1 VVVREDRP
9 GDKRLVAY
17 VVGDGDTP
25 LDLDALHAHASE
37 RLPDYMVPAAFMAL
51 DALPLTVNGKIDK
64 RALPQPPASAGSGG
78 RAPRNPREEVLCGL
92 FAEVLGLPSVSVD
105 DDFFRLG
112 GHSLL
117 ATRLVS
123 RIRTVLGAELP
134 VPALFENPN
143 VARLAERLDRAES
156 ARPKLRPMRR
166 MGASQ

>member
-1 VVVREDRP
+1 MYRTGDLVRWSREGEIEYLGRADQQVKLRGFRIEP
-9 GDKRLVAY
+9 GEIESALAAHPSVAQ
-17 VVGDGDTP
+17 
-25 LDLDALHAHASE
+25 
-37 RLPDYMVPAAFMAL
+37 AA
-51 DALPLTVNGKIDK
+51 V
-64 RALPQPPASAGSGG
+64 SAGSGG
-78 RAPRNPREEVLCGL
+78 RAPRNPREDVLCGL

>member
-1 VVVREDRP
+1 
-9 GDKRLVAY
+9 
-17 VVGDGDTP
+17 DTA
-25 LDLDALHAHASE
+25 ALRRHASE
-37 RLPDYMVPAAFMAL
+37 ALPDYMVPAAFVLL
-51 DALPLTVNGKIDK
+51 DTLPLTANGKLDK
-64 RALPQPPASAGSGG
+64 RALPRPPVVAGSGG

-92 FAEVLGLPSVSVD
+92 FAEVLGVPSVSVD

-117 ATRLVS
+117 ATRLIS